1 MQAINVELSPA
12 VQTIVGRMRSNPEE
26 FFGEALKW
34 AYIFKERF
42 REILTETEKGAVFDA
57 LKIVRRMEL
66 GQLVMTSMLP
76 ELTEEEEEAQM
87 KMKYSA
93 RNYKTSGFGQARI
106 KQEGSKVG
114 Y

>member
-1 MQAINVELSPA
+1 MQAISVELSPA
-12 VQTIVGRMRSNPEE
+12 VQTIVGRMQSNPEE

-66 GQLVMTSMLP
+66 GHLVMTSMLP
-76 ELTEEEEEAQM
+76 ELTEAEEKAQM
-87 KMKYSA
+87 KYATKD
-93 RNYKTSGFGQARI
+93 RYKTSGFGQAQI
-106 KQEGSKVG
+106 KKQGSKVG

>member
-12 VQTIVGRMRSNPEE
+12 VQTIVGRMQSNPEE

-87 KMKYSA
+87 KYSA